1 MMIRLAKIILPFFML
16 MSVFFNTAQVFAQG
30 AVTADN
36 TSDPSLVGKFIPKC
50 LIDPP
55 TGVAATEGQCR
66 SISIFVILLLNIANY
81 LFSIVGAL
89 ALLFFIYGGFTL
101 ILSRGNSEQ
110 TGKGIEIITAAV
122 IGLVVVFGAYMLVRF
137 LGEAIGL
144 KSEFMLK
151 P

>member
-1 MMIRLAKIILPFFML
+1 MNRFVKIIIPFLML
-16 MSVFFNTAQVFAQG
+16 MSVFFNTTQVFAQG
-30 AVTADN
+30 EM
-36 TSDPSLVGKFIPKC
+36 VGKFIPKC

-55 TGVAATEGQCR
+55 TGDARTEGQCR

-101 ILSRGNSEQ
+101 ILSQGSSEQ
-110 TGKGIEIITAAV
+110 TQKGKDIIIAAI
-122 IGLVVVFGAYMLVRF
+122 IGLVIVFSAYMLVRF

-144 KSEFMLK
+144 KSEFMLNR
-151 P
+151 

>member
-1 MMIRLAKIILPFFML
+1 MSRFVKIVVSFLIII
-16 MSVFFNTAQVFAQG
+16 SAFFNVTQVFAQG
-30 AVTADN
+30 VDGKD
-36 TSDPSLVGKFIPKC
+36 SSLVGKFIPKC
-50 LIDPP
+50 VIDPP
-55 TGVAATEGQCR
+55 TGNPADEGQCR
-66 SISIFVILLLNIANY
+66 SISIFVILLLNVANY

-89 ALLFFIYGGFTL
+89 ALLFFVYGGFTL

-110 TGKGIEIITAAV
+110 TGKGVEIITAAV

-144 KSEFMLK
+144 KSEFILN

>member
-1 MMIRLAKIILPFFML
+1 MKWFIKIILPFFML
-16 MSVFFNTAQVFAQG
+16 VSMFFNTAQVFAQG
-30 AVTADN
+30 ET
-36 TSDPSLVGKFIPKC
+36 VGKFIPKC

-55 TGVAATEGQCR
+55 TGIPADEKECR

-81 LFSIVGAL
+81 LFTIVGAL

-110 TGKGIEIITAAV
+110 TSKGIEIITAAF

-137 LGEAIGL
+137 LGEALDL
-144 KSEFMLK
+144 KEAYRLNG
-151 P
+151 

>member
-1 MMIRLAKIILPFFML
+1 MNGLVKIILPFFML
-16 MSVFFNTAQVFAQG
+16 MSVFFSTTQVFAQG
-30 AVTADN
+30 ET
-36 TSDPSLVGKFIPKC
+36 VGKFIPKC

-55 TGVAATEGQCR
+55 TGDARKEGQCR
-66 SISIFVILLLNIANY
+66 SISIFVILLLNVANY
-81 LFSIVGAL
+81 LFTIVGAL

-110 TGKGIEIITAAV
+110 TTKGIGIITAAV

-144 KSEFMLK
+144 KEAYMLNS
-151 P
+151 

>member
-1 MMIRLAKIILPFFML
+1 MSRFVKIVLPFLML
-16 MSVFFNTAQVFAQG
+16 MSLIFNVTQVFAQG
-30 AVTADN
+30 VDGK
-36 TSDPSLVGKFIPKC
+36 DPSLVGKFIPKC

-55 TGVAATEGQCR
+55 TGDPTTEGQCR
-66 SISIFVILLLNIANY
+66 SISIFVILLLNVANY

-110 TGKGIEIITAAV
+110 TGKGIEIVTAAV